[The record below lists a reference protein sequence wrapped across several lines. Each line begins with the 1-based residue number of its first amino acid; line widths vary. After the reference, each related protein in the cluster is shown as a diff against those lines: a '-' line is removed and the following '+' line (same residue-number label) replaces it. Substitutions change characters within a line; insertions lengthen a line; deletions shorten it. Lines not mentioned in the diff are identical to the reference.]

1 MDLNHGEAWN
11 GTCCDVGKEAWKM
24 LLQGLVL
31 SGQVLESTFYD
42 QVTGAAKPGYSVK
55 LTVLDAETD
64 EKYECQ
70 LSDGLPSLE
79 QLQELKKQGQPADV
93 LRQVATQLQAELPPK
108 MSHFSFVTS
117 WGYSRTLVQVVALA
131 NGGTP
136 VIVAFPPSRYPGGHL
151 LVVTG
156 GDSSRVLVADSSI
169 YNRTSFS
176 RMRFLELWAGF
187 AAVVTPQGA

>member
-1 MDLNHGEAWN
+1 MGSEVVRRAAAWDVRWRIAGAASDAHGKRVWLSWLYPFRLLKEMLLEMNHGEAWWCERVFEEDEEN
-11 GTCCDVGKEAWKM
+11 KM

-108 MSHFSFVTS
+108 MSQIALQVRRIKGKGSFQ
-117 WGYSRTLVQVVALA
+117 TLVCRLA
-131 NGGTP
+131 T
-136 VIVAFPPSRYPGGHL
+136 
-151 LVVTG
+151 
-156 GDSSRVLVADSSI
+156 
-169 YNRTSFS
+169 
-176 RMRFLELWAGF
+176 
-187 AAVVTPQGA
+187 AA

>member
-1 MDLNHGEAWN
+1 MNHGEAWW
-11 GTCCDVGKEAWKM
+11 CERVFEEDEEKKM

-42 QVTGAAKPGYSVK
+42 QVTGVAKPGYSVK

-79 QLQELKKQGQPADV
+79 QLQELKKQGQPTDV

-108 MSHFSFVTS
+108 MSQIALQVRRIKGKGSFQ
-117 WGYSRTLVQVVALA
+117 TLVCRLA
-131 NGGTP
+131 T
-136 VIVAFPPSRYPGGHL
+136 
-151 LVVTG
+151 
-156 GDSSRVLVADSSI
+156 
-169 YNRTSFS
+169 
-176 RMRFLELWAGF
+176 
-187 AAVVTPQGA
+187 AA

>member
-1 MDLNHGEAWN
+1 
-11 GTCCDVGKEAWKM
+11 M

-42 QVTGAAKPGYSVK
+42 QVTGQPKSGYSVK

-93 LRQVATQLQAELPPK
+93 LRQVATQLQRELPPK
-108 MSHFSFVTS
+108 MSQIALQVRRIKGKGTFQ
-117 WGYSRTLVQVVALA
+117 TLVCRLA
-131 NGGTP
+131 T
-136 VIVAFPPSRYPGGHL
+136 
-151 LVVTG
+151 
-156 GDSSRVLVADSSI
+156 
-169 YNRTSFS
+169 
-176 RMRFLELWAGF
+176 
-187 AAVVTPQGA
+187 AA

>member
-1 MDLNHGEAWN
+1 MGGGGSLEMPAMEREKGMASLAVPFSSVSEAVVFVLKDHGEAWWWKHMF
-11 GTCCDVGKEAWKM
+11 DEEEMKKM

-42 QVTGAAKPGYSVK
+42 QVTGVAKPGYSVK

-93 LRQVATQLQAELPPK
+93 LRQVATQLEAELPPK
-108 MSHFSFVTS
+108 MSQIALQVRRIKGKGSFQ
-117 WGYSRTLVQVVALA
+117 TLVCRLA
-131 NGGTP
+131 T
-136 VIVAFPPSRYPGGHL
+136 
-151 LVVTG
+151 
-156 GDSSRVLVADSSI
+156 
-169 YNRTSFS
+169 
-176 RMRFLELWAGF
+176 
-187 AAVVTPQGA
+187 AA